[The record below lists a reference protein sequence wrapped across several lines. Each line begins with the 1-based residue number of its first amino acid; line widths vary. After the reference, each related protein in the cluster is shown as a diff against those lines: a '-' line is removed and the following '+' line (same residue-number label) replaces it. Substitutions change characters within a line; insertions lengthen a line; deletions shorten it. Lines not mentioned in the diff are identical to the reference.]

1 MRACF
6 NRENTKFGSRTD
18 PHGYAL
24 DLSHDELRL
33 PMNLGSEW
41 PERPLFRTFLDKVTV
56 LKLDNT
62 RFSGKANGLL
72 KDFPNLRELSASGC
86 ELTSLPENIGSMQRL
101 ERLRL
106 SDNEIV
112 LDAAAVEQLKH
123 LDLSGDSAP

>member
-1 MRACF
+1 LRACF

-24 DLSHDELRL
+24 DLSHDELLL

-72 KDFPNLRELSASGC
+72 KDFPNLRELSQWMRAD
-86 ELTSLPENIGSMQRL
+86 EPARKHRL
-101 ERLRL
+101 
-106 SDNEIV
+106 N
-112 LDAAAVEQLKH
+112 AAARTPTPERQ
-123 LDLSGDSAP
+123 